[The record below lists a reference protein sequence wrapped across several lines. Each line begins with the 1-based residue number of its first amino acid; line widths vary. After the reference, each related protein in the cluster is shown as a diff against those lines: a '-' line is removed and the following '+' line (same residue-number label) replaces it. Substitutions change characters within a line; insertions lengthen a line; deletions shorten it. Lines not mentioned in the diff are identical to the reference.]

1 MRRRRKRWD
10 GIEVMLREEYSTEQV
25 SSQKEVDESRHR
37 KMLSAKRDHS
47 PRIKTWNLN
56 IEERE
61 NDTGW
66 KKRQRRGGGV
76 LEGGGRGIRDFLNQW
91 RMLS

>member
-56 IEERE
+56 IEKRE
-61 NDTGW
+61 KMTQVGKSDKGE
-66 KKRQRRGGGV
+66 GGLLL
-76 LEGGGRGIRDFLNQW
+76 LEGGGRGQEI
-91 RMLS
+91 S